1 MYAVEPACPQD
12 SEAVRAICEHHEGT
26 EAVKSLSEWWKAAPD
41 TFSVVRD
48 ATGKT
53 VGFYCLCESTNVPE
67 TILRQDPVVYGWLA
81 HLRDEP
87 LPKNETALFLRRWL
101 SEGEG
106 EQPSP
111 IQAACWLDIK
121 RTYLAL
127 RPKLRRVYLTLQ
139 DIGPYATAAQTLGF
153 VPVPSANVNLDGR
166 TYYTAMLDFGPSSV
180 DGWLARLVAA
190 ELGVTANE
198 MLDIDARELVIDG
211 SRVQLTRLGFTQR

>member
-1 MYAVEPACPQD
+1 MKALRPSSPCPNGGRPRLTP
-12 SEAVRAICEHHEGT
+12 SRWCET
-26 EAVKSLSEWWKAAPD
+26 RLARPWV
-41 TFSVVRD
+41 FN
-48 ATGKT
+48 
-53 VGFYCLCESTNVPE
+53 CLCESTNVPE

-180 DGWLARLVAA
+180 DGWLARLV
-190 ELGVTANE
+190 GG
-198 MLDIDARELVIDG
+198 ARPNWV
-211 SRVQLTRLGFTQR
+211 